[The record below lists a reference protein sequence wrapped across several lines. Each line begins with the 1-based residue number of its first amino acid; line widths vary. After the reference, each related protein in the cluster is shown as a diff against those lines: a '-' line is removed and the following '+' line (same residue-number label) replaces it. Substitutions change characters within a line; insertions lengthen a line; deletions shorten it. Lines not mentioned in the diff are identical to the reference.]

1 MFGSDDHIFPTK
13 PQLIPEDRRTVFF
26 KSLMPGLFMVGFF
39 LFAFQENY
47 LLIVQLL
54 SVLVLHEIGHWITSK
69 LLKSSLYQF
78 DIFPGLTNIKSSSG
92 KIISQSKKAW
102 VILMGP
108 VPGIIIGCSLLMY
121 SFNAVESTFFF
132 ELGMLFVFINLLNL
146 LPLDPLDGG
155 KIMETIFFP
164 FDSRVKLY
172 FTLISSFA
180 VIAFGWWL
188 DFWILV
194 GFGFIMGLKV
204 RSIQK
209 NQKIYDDLN
218 EIDFNYNQSYEDL
231 SDREYWTLRRI
242 FLDHNPKVKELIP
255 NGLELWEN
263 ERLIFQQVRTLL
275 FNRVDLDLGIIGKV
289 LVLIVFLLSLVAP
302 VYIILQNWEF
312 IQAYVE
318 QQSF

>member
-13 PQLIPEDRRTVFF
+13 PQLIPEDKRSVFF
-26 KSLMPGLFMVGFF
+26 KSLIPVLLMVGFF

-78 DIFPGLTNIKSSSG
+78 DIFPGLTNIKSNSG

-108 VPGIIIGCSLLMY
+108 LPGIIIGCALLMY
-121 SFNAVESTFFF
+121 SFNTVESTFFF

-164 FDSRVKLY
+164 FDSKVKLY
-172 FTLISSFA
+172 FALISSFA
-180 VIAFGWWL
+180 VIALGWWL

-302 VYIILQNWEF
+302 VYIIVQNWEF